1 MKKNKKLDV
10 VFILDKSGSMGGQE
24 ENTIS
29 SFNEYLEKEK
39 KNKYDTYITTV
50 LFSDNYNILHD
61 RVNVKKVKKL
71 TNKDYFVGGCTALYD
86 ALGNTINSIKT
97 KDTDKVLFIIITDG
111 YENASKEY
119 NQKSIKKLIKDN
131 KDFEF
136 IYIGA
141 DIDSYAAGS
150 DIGIRRNNIA
160 NFKKDKKGIY
170 RLLEDLNENIEK
182 YMPKEKYESEKEKLF
197 DKYSSVGHYVYD
209 LAVQRFII
217 ESDLK
222 QNNNKK
228 PMPGQLF
235 GICF

>member
-10 VFILDKSGSMGGQE
+10 VFILDKSGSMSGQE

-39 KNKYDTYITTV
+39 KNDYDTYITTV

-61 RVNVKKVKKL
+61 RVNVKSVKKL

-86 ALGNTINSIKT
+86 ALGNTINNMKN

-119 NQKSIKKLIKDN
+119 NQKAIKKLIKDN

-141 DIDSYAAGS
+141 DIDSYAAGN

-160 NFKKDKKGIY
+160 NFKKDKKGT
-170 RLLEDLNENIEK
+170 
-182 YMPKEKYESEKEKLF
+182 SKLF
-197 DKYSSVGHYVYD
+197 KAVESFEMGMMCEECTSSNW
-209 LAVQRFII
+209 
-217 ESDLK
+217 K
-222 QNNNKK
+222 QELDEYLEENSN
-228 PMPGQLF
+228 
-235 GICF
+235 